1 MDAEPT
7 GGFETRPAATIG
19 HRSSAM
25 DAGAA
30 EGGFE
35 TRPYETACRFLSA
48 LLAVTGVG
56 PTVIDCRA
64 FSLAPHLA
72 RM

>member
-1 MDAEPT
+1 
-7 GGFETRPAATIG
+7 
-19 HRSSAM
+19 M

-30 EGGFE
+30 GGGFE
-35 TRPYETACRFLSA
+35 IRPYETACRFLSA